1 MAFWDNWHLLV
12 LICHFQEFRPESM
25 LLGEPLDSAEKRR
38 SKGTVSRCSAWV
50 PVTHASVAPVRDVF
64 QTCAVAPLAG
74 FAAAARFLALM
85 SAAKVTK

>member
-50 PVTHASVAPVRDVF
+50 PVTHASVAPVPRHF
-64 QTCAVAPLAG
+64 FRLAPSRRSHGSLPQQV
-74 FAAAARFLALM
+74 
-85 SAAKVTK
+85 SWP